1 MSLTGFAFWVGEF
14 FARLGFMIK
23 VPDKKWDELWKET
36 DAMNISGN
44 NNVIQ
49 IGNNTCISGKNI
61 TTKGNKIFV
70 DGKEVHQIGDGKV
83 EIKVTGNLESIS
95 VENGDVLVSGDVT
108 GDVKVGGNMKCHEV
122 KGNVEVGGNLTSG
135 DVIGNVNAGGNVK
148 CGKVALNVTAGGN
161 VQGTMK

>member
-1 MSLTGFAFWVGEF
+1 MTLTGLAFWAGEF
-14 FARLGFMIK
+14 FAKLGFMTK
-23 VPDKKWDELWKET
+23 VPDEKWDELWGKT
-36 DAMNISGN
+36 DMNISGN
-44 NNVIQ
+44 NNTIQ
-49 IGNNTCISGKNI
+49 IGNNVCISGKSI
-61 TTKGNKIFV
+61 TTAGNKIFV
-70 DGKEVHQIGDGKV
+70 DGKEVQQIGNGKV

-122 KGNVEVGGNLTSG
+122 KGNVEVGGSLTSG

-161 VQGTMK
+161 IQGLMK